1 MTPAKPFPDL
11 SIERMQYDDLQQV
24 MAIEN
29 EAFPDP
35 WHISFFR
42 RSLHPRKK
50 HTHLYVARLNNGVI
64 GYIVFYIN
72 CGEAHIMNIAVS
84 TEYRRR
90 GVAKY
95 LLASALDIVQQ
106 DEVNEV
112 FLEVAVKNTA
122 AQQLYKHFG
131 FEVYG
136 IRKRYYRNGGD
147 AYVLR
152 KEVQH

>member
-1 MTPAKPFPDL
+1 MTTVKPIPELLF
-11 SIERMQYDDLQQV
+11 ECMQQDDLQQV
-24 MAIEN
+24 MTIEN
-29 EAFPDP
+29 ESFPDP

-50 HTHLYVARLNNGVI
+50 NMHLYVARLNNKVI
-64 GYIVFYIN
+64 GYVVFYIN
-72 CGEAHIMNIAVS
+72 CGEAHIMNIAVTS
-84 TEYRRR
+84 EYRRR

-95 LLASALDIVQQ
+95 LLASALNIVQQ
-106 DEVNEV
+106 HKVNEI

-122 AQQLYKHFG
+122 ARQLYKHFG

-136 IRKRYYRNGGD
+136 IRKRYYPNGGD

>member
-1 MTPAKPFPDL
+1 MTPTKPFPEL
-11 SIERMQYDDLQQV
+11 LFERMQYDDLQQV

-42 RSLHPRKK
+42 KSLHPRKK
-50 HTHLYVARLNNGVI
+50 HTHLYVTRLNNEVI

-84 TEYRRR
+84 SEYRRC

-106 DEVNEV
+106 NEVNEI
-112 FLEVAVKNTA
+112 FLEVAVKNIA
-122 AQQLYKHFG
+122 ARKLYKHFG

-136 IRKRYYRNGGD
+136 IRKRYYPNGGD

-152 KEVQH
+152 KDVQH

>member
-1 MTPAKPFPDL
+1 MTIEKPFPEL
-11 SIERMQYDDLQQV
+11 LFERMQQEDLQQV
-24 MAIEN
+24 MAIEK

-42 RSLHPRKK
+42 KALHPRKK
-50 HTHLYVARLNNGVI
+50 HTHLYVARLNNEVI
-64 GYIVFYIN
+64 GYIVLYIN
-72 CGEAHIMNIAVS
+72 CGEAHIMNIAVA

-95 LLASALDIVQQ
+95 LLASALEIIQKEAAD
-106 DEVNEV
+106 EV

-122 AQQLYKHFG
+122 ARQLYKKFG

-136 IRKRYYRNGGD
+136 IRKRYYPNGDD
-147 AYVLR
+147 AYVL
-152 KEVQH
+152 KKDVQH